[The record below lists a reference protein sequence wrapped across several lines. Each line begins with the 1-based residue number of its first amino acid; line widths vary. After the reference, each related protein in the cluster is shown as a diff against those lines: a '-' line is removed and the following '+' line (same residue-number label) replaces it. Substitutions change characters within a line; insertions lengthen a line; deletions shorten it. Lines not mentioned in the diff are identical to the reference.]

1 MELRLPSEYQEVEYI
16 ENTGTQYIIT
26 DLLFPKELENPKIE
40 WGFMQIAVPSGD
52 NMVFG
57 YWSNGSIYF
66 EVYNSTAL
74 SYASIG
80 KNHYDRISN
89 ANLTKDMFI
98 AGVMTKETMYL
109 NGYSY
114 ATNAED
120 TIDQSVRP
128 MAIFA
133 WNSSSG
139 RTYTNKGVR
148 IYYLRFF
155 DGNTKMADYVPCYRK
170 SDGEIG
176 MYDTVTKTFYTNSGT
191 DTFLK
196 GADITRYIDN
206 VSVLD
211 TRRRILLN
219 TPHIDTSVGDLVT
232 FNTDLSA
239 PLKSCKV
246 SFLPVQEGEG
256 DPSPDNVRNITGWNG
271 VRVGLPSE
279 YQEVE
284 WIQSTERKQ
293 FILLPYGFEETD
305 TVTITASI
313 DTEYTR
319 DKFIIAP
326 ATWNNNNNRFAMVGV
341 YGGVYCIGYG
351 NHTTNYTRLEP
362 MTNNNGN
369 MHTWTFANKIFEITD
384 LGLSIDVS
392 NITFGGITSNLKLFY
407 GYNSNINGKLSYYK
421 HVKLNGEVYEFIPC
435 YRKSDGEIGLYDI
448 KNHVFYTND
457 GTGSFLKGKDVNNI
471 TTNINWTDDVGTVYG
486 GYVDLVSGELVEEWH
501 SITFDGENI
510 KVNRDYMNTGDTDYI
525 KAYWVYFSPT
535 GISNTYCKC
544 NTLKITYTHNK
555 SYIPQTPCLFL
566 SGNGETFGGLILG
579 KKEDY
584 PELAEGT
591 AQDRIDAINNWF
603 KENPTQVVYKLKDPI
618 HYQLTPQQ
626 LLTLKGTN
634 NIYSNT
640 NGQTEI
646 KYWKH

>member
-57 YWSNGSIYF
+57 YWSNGSIYY

-89 ANLTKDMFI
+89 ANLTKDIVI

-120 TIDQSVRP
+120 TIDQSIRP

-139 RTYTNKGVR
+139 RTYTNKGAR

-211 TRRRILLN
+211 TRRKILLN

-256 DPSPDNVRNITGWNG
+256 DPSPDNVRNIVGWNE
-271 VRVGLPSE
+271 VKVGLPDE
-279 YQEVE
+279 YQKVE
-284 WIQSTERKQ
+284 YIESTGTQYIDTGVTLGTNDFTILFNFEQTKRTSGEQPITSIWTSDYNYWNLFIRSVSSDKIVLDVYTSAHHMLSTEVNLNEKYDVSLIKNDNLWELKQ
-293 FILLPYGFEETD
+293 KD
-305 TVTITASI
+305 STITWTYSSSKI
-313 DTEYTR
+313 
-319 DKFIIAP
+319 
-326 ATWNNNNNRFAMVGV
+326 NN
-341 YGGVYCIGYG
+341 
-351 NHTTNYTRLEP
+351 TT
-362 MTNNNGN
+362 
-369 MHTWTFANKIFEITD
+369 
-384 LGLSIDVS
+384 
-392 NITFGGITSNLKLFY
+392 LKLFKRGDLSTGHSTHIKMY
-407 GYNSNINGKLSYYK
+407 SFKMTISNTRT
-421 HVKLNGEVYEFIPC
+421 LNLIPC
-435 YRKSDGEIGLYDI
+435 YRKSDGEIGMYDTVS
-448 KNHVFYTND
+448 KQFFTNQ
-457 GTGSFLKGKDVNNI
+457 GTDTFLKGADVDGI
-471 TTNINWTDDVGTVYG
+471 QASIDWTNDVGTVYG
-486 GYVDLVSGELVEEWH
+486 GYVDLVSGELVVTHKYASLNDPTKWSAFSGYETTIFVYNDSFFDRKIFDTTTMGFICSFVSTNNTANYWGRWASKKSDTFWIRNNDSVDSDLWISLEEIKQNA
-501 SITFDGENI
+501 SDGNI
-510 KVNRDYMNTGDTDYI
+510 FICY
-525 KAYWVYFSPT
+525 
-535 GISNTYCKC
+535 
-544 NTLKITYTHNK
+544 
-555 SYIPQTPCLFL
+555 
-566 SGNGETFGGLILG
+566 
-579 KKEDY
+579 
-584 PELAEGT
+584 ELAT
-591 AQDRIDAINNWF
+591 
-603 KENPTQVVYKLKDPI
+603 PI

-626 LLTLKGTN
+626 LSTLKGTN
-634 NIYSNT
+634 NVYSDT

>member
-52 NMVFG
+52 NMIFG
-57 YWSNGSIYF
+57 YWSSGSIYY
-66 EVYNSTAL
+66 EVYNSTTL

-89 ANLTKDMFI
+89 SNLTKDMFI

-109 NGYSY
+109 NEYSY

-139 RTYTNKGVR
+139 RTYTNKGAR
-148 IYYLRFF
+148 IYYLRFY

-176 MYDTVTKTFYTNSGT
+176 MYDTVTKTFYTNAGT

-211 TRRRILLN
+211 TRRKILLN
-219 TPHIDTSVGDLVT
+219 TPYIDTSVGDLVT

-271 VRVGLPSE
+271 V
-279 YQEVE
+279 EVNRCGKNLVP
-284 WIQSTERKQ
+284 WIK
-293 FILLPYGFEETD
+293 
-305 TVTITASI
+305 
-313 DTEYTR
+313 
-319 DKFIIAP
+319 
-326 ATWNNNNNRFAMVGV
+326 
-341 YGGVYCIGYG
+341 
-351 NHTTNYTRLEP
+351 TNLNVQGDRY
-362 MTNNNGN
+362 NG
-369 MHTWTFANKIFEITD
+369 FANWSKLWEIPKRISYTYSVFIDNSNCSTAGSARVWLRDIDNSKYTHVVAGKKINAGEKGF
-384 LGLSIDVS
+384 SIVTLD
-392 NITFGGITSNLKLFY
+392 FSNLP
-407 GYNSNINGKLSYYK
+407 NDYYAYWG
-421 HVKLNGEVYEFIPC
+421 LDLYPNAIASMPIVYE
-435 YRKSDGEIGLYDI
+435 SDQETVIISDWSSDIGI
-448 KNHVFYTND
+448 
-457 GTGSFLKGKDVNNI
+457 
-471 TTNINWTDDVGTVYG
+471 VYG
-486 GYVDLVSGELVEEWH
+486 GYVDLISGKLVQEFKQCKINEFSWSYFSNEACFATSKNTPNDILKDKSLSISYIRSDYYTPIDGYRTMSTYTDKQDYSISLYVPSDQHRIVIKDSRFTDVSSFL
-501 SITFDGENI
+501 SA
-510 KVNRDYMNTGDTDYI
+510 MGDTYI
-525 KAYWVYFSPT
+525 WYR
-535 GISNTYCKC
+535 
-544 NTLKITYTHNK
+544 
-555 SYIPQTPCLFL
+555 
-566 SGNGETFGGLILG
+566 
-579 KKEDY
+579 
-584 PELAEGT
+584 LAE
-591 AQDRIDAINNWF
+591 
-603 KENPTQVVYKLKDPI
+603 PI
-618 HYQLTPQQ
+618 TYQLTPQQ
-626 LLTLKGTN
+626 LTTLHSIN
-634 NIYSNT
+634 NIWSSA
-640 NGQTEI
+640 NGEVEI

>member
-26 DLLFPKELENPKIE
+26 DLLFPKDLENPKIE

-57 YWSNGSIYF
+57 YWSNGSIYY
-66 EVYNSTAL
+66 EVYNSTTL

-89 ANLTKDMFI
+89 SNLTKDMFI

-109 NGYSY
+109 NEYSY

-139 RTYTNKGVR
+139 RTYTNKGAR

-155 DGNTKMADYVPCYRK
+155 DGNTKMADYVPCYHK

-211 TRRRILLN
+211 TRRKILLN

-256 DPSPDNVRNITGWNG
+256 DPSPDNVREIKGWNG
-271 VRVGLPSE
+271 VTATRSGKNLVEVSAETRDYLYSQTSYNHFTEDNNIIIITGLSNGGYRASCKPNTQYTYSCEPTLKKDGVYLRVWEEIGEEINLIINQNVNSTKGAVATFTTGSDVYSLIVGFYIYSTAAQTGLTISDFQLELGDTRTAYEP
-279 YQEVE
+279 Y
-284 WIQSTERKQ
+284 QST
-293 FILLPYGFEETD
+293 
-305 TVTITASI
+305 TISV
-313 DTEYTR
+313 D
-319 DKFIIAP
+319 
-326 ATWNNNNNRFAMVGV
+326 
-341 YGGVYCIGYG
+341 
-351 NHTTNYTRLEP
+351 
-362 MTNNNGN
+362 
-369 MHTWTFANKIFEITD
+369 
-384 LGLSIDVS
+384 
-392 NITFGGITSNLKLFY
+392 
-407 GYNSNINGKLSYYK
+407 
-421 HVKLNGEVYEFIPC
+421 
-435 YRKSDGEIGLYDI
+435 
-448 KNHVFYTND
+448 
-457 GTGSFLKGKDVNNI
+457 
-471 TTNINWTDDVGTVYG
+471 WTDSVGTVYG
-486 GYVDLVSGELVEEWH
+486 GYIDLISGELVKEYECKRVDTNLGAINYSTSRIRYTVADAYPINSDNSYVNFSYTCNMFPKTKSS
-501 SITFDGENI
+501 SISGVRFARNNEYTTAF
-510 KVNRDYMNTGDTDYI
+510 VL
-525 KAYWVYFSPT
+525 FQ
-535 GISNTYCKC
+535 GIDSFGIE
-544 NTLKITYTHNK
+544 NTLEAWNDFTSSNDIYIT
-555 SYIPQTPCLFL
+555 
-566 SGNGETFGGLILG
+566 
-579 KKEDY
+579 
-584 PELAEGT
+584 
-591 AQDRIDAINNWF
+591 
-603 KENPTQVVYKLKDPI
+603 YKLKDPI

-626 LLTLKGTN
+626 ILTLKGIN
-634 NIYSNT
+634 NVYSDT
-640 NGQTEI
+640 NGQMEI